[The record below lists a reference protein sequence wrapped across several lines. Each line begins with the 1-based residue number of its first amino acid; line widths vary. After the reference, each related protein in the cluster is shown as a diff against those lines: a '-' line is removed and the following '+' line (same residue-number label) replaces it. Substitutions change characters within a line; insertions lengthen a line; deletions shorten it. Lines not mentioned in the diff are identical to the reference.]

1 MVSRSFFISGKHGCD
16 ASARCRSSVF
26 PFFPLH
32 FYIRRNSKN
41 ATTFF
46 KIFQKKCRCQ
56 RDGSSANG
64 TLNEKNTAALSSEN
78 RCGILCRIDY
88 EMVKKNHKV
97 FVQKPGCIMRLDY
110 VHTSLRI
117 RNLLNEWRHRSF
129 QFLYLIF
136 QSHVFRFHQIEF
148 CLKLMYLFFQ

>member
-1 MVSRSFFISGKHGCD
+1 MRLRAVVHRCFLFSPYTST
-16 ASARCRSSVF
+16 SAEIQKTQ
-26 PFFPLH
+26 PL
-32 FYIRRNSKN
+32 FLK
-41 ATTFF
+41 FF
-46 KIFQKKCRCQ
+46 KKKCRCQ

-97 FVQKPGCIMRLDY
+97 FVQKPGCIMRIDY